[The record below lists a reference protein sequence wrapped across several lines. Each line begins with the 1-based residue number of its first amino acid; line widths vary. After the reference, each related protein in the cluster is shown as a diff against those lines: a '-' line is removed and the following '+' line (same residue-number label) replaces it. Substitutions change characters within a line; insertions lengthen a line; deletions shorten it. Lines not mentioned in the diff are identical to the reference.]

1 VKISQVIFC
10 LFIIGIC
17 VSFAQPGCSG
27 GDKSKNNKAARQQR
41 PGANVP
47 APLVIVSPV
56 VQKTVPI
63 YQEYVGRTEAANT
76 VEIRAQVTGVLQSI
90 NFTEGS
96 VVQKGQL
103 LFVIDPGTYEAAL
116 NEARATLVQRE
127 AALGKAKQDVAR
139 YTPLA
144 QQNAI
149 PKEQLDTAIA
159 AQQQEAANVEAARA
173 QVKQAELNVGYTRI
187 RAPLSGNIGTAQ
199 VKIGGL
205 VQQGTTLLD
214 TIYSV
219 NPMYVNFSVSETQY
233 LDYQKRIRKQQTSPA
248 PMKLILADG
257 SEYQYPGAFNMA
269 APEVTPT
276 TGTLSLR
283 AEFPNPNA
291 LLKPGLFVRLRLT
304 TEQKPNAIL
313 VPQQAVQTLQ
323 GVQSVFVVRNDNTV
337 VNRTITTGGRVGD
350 YQIVQNGVTAGERV
364 IVEGAQR
371 VQPGMQ
377 VKPQEQPPSAVIANL
392 R

>member
-1 VKISQVIFC
+1 MTLSQATFRF
-10 LFIIGIC
+10 FIIVNFTC
-17 VSFAQPGCSG
+17 LLLLGCSKG
-27 GDKSKNNKAARQQR
+27 NDTTNNKTTQQR
-41 PGANVP
+41 PGANAP
-47 APLVIVSPV
+47 APLVVVSAV
-56 VQKTVPI
+56 LQKTVPI

-76 VEIRAQVTGVLQSI
+76 VEIRSQVTGVLQSI

-96 VVQKGQL
+96 LVQKGQL
-103 LFVIDPGTYEAAL
+103 LFVIDPSTYQAAL
-116 NEARATLVQRE
+116 NQTRATLVQRQ
-127 AALGKAKQDVAR
+127 AAYEKAKQDVAR

-149 PKEQLDTAIA
+149 PREQLDTAIA
-159 AQQQEAANVEAARA
+159 TQQQEAANVEAARA
-173 QVKQAELNVGYTRI
+173 QVRQAELNVGYTRI
-187 RAPLSGNIGTAQ
+187 HAPMTGNIGPAQ

-205 VQQGTTLLD
+205 VQQGQTLLD

-219 NPMYVNFSVSETQY
+219 NPMYVTFSVSETQY

-257 SEYQYPGAFNMA
+257 SEYPHPGSFNMA

-283 AEFPNPNA
+283 AEFPNPES

-304 TEQKPNAIL
+304 VEQKPNALL

-323 GVQSVFVVRNDNTV
+323 GVQSVLVVGNDNTV

-350 YQIVQNGVTAGERV
+350 YQIVQNGVKAGEKV

-377 VKPQEQPPSAVIANL
+377 VKPQEQPPSAAL
-392 R
+392 AQLQ